1 MNSKALPLLLEGTQ
15 VIPAPGWALSLLPSA
30 PFQWFFPQALGRV
43 MLGKICLMMEPCIT
57 CQIPTQSNVQLP
69 PREGTI
75 LDKLAP
81 HNVGLLSSGVG
92 LQGYV
97 FYFWCL
103 TNESSSECTEVRAH
117 TYGLPGL
124 TTASEPGVVGP
135 HMHLWGHICSATVI
149 FPVICG
155 VNWFCVGMCVCTC
168 VHVCVCTRKLC
179 IQKHHYVLG
188 LNKTEQPN
196 KLIVSTP
203 NSGVHS
209 SPKKKKKEKE
219 KIEVSLTPRGLWLH
233 LYYIRCK
240 DH

>member
-30 PFQWFFPQALGRV
+30 PFQWFFPQTLGRV

-81 HNVGLLSSGVG
+81 HNVDLLSSGVG

-117 TYGLPGL
+117 TYELPGL
-124 TTASEPGVVGP
+124 TTASEPGVAGP
-135 HMHLWGHICSATVI
+135 HIHLWGHICSATVI

-155 VNWFCVGMCVCTC
+155 VNWLCVCMCVCTC
-168 VHVCVCTRKLC
+168 VHMCVSAPGSFVSRNITMYLAWTR
-179 IQKHHYVLG
+179 Q
-188 LNKTEQPN
+188 
-196 KLIVSTP
+196 
-203 NSGVHS
+203 S
-209 SPKKKKKEKE
+209 SPTSSLFRPQTPGFTVHQKKKKE
-219 KIEVSLTPRGLWLH
+219 KIEVSLTPRGLWLR